1 MVFVW
6 NITKDSTGLLFFDF
20 EFFASI
26 IYLVFVFVIGR
37 VKGVVDS
44 RRESEKLTFPL
55 ADNLISKAK

>member
-44 RRESEKLTFPL
+44 RRECEKL
-55 ADNLISKAK
+55 KKG